1 MTDCCSAAIECLK
14 AGVAEGQNERSKLY
28 ELVDL
33 GVGLLVEKEN
43 KKFQKN
49 RSKISMLHNKFHG

>member
-1 MTDCCSAAIECLK
+1 MTDCCSAAIEFLK
-14 AGVAEGQNERSKLY
+14 AEVAVGQNGHSKHY

-33 GVGLLVEKEN
+33 GVGLLVETEN

-49 RSKISMLHNKFHG
+49 RSKISMSHNKFHG